1 MPPGHSNRL
10 ATVDLLRVIAAV
22 SVAWF
27 HFTNGSGVLHDGWL
41 YRSGQY
47 GWLGVEMFFVISGF
61 VIPHSLHKAGYRA
74 GDFGRFLVKRI
85 ARLDPPYF
93 ATILICVGL
102 SYLVTLA
109 PGFRGD
115 WPHYTWGQLAAHIA
129 YVNSFVH
136 LRWINVV
143 FWSLG
148 IEFQYYLL
156 IGLAFPL
163 LVARRSGLRFG
174 FLGLLL
180 ALSILIRDEALVFH
194 YLPLFVAGMLAF
206 QARAGLISTRT
217 LLVGLTATAVAG
229 PVAAVGIATGLILR
243 FVEIRPSRLTNFGL
257 LSYSLYLLHV
267 PIGGKI
273 MNLGGRFAHS
283 QPAIAALL
291 AVAMG
296 ASFLASALFYR
307 LVELP
312 SQRLSSSI
320 GYGDHGRDQRI
331 LSLVG
336 HALACPRQ
344 GERSSRALESEVQ
357 SGYPGRSGL

>member
-1 MPPGHSNRL
+1 
-10 ATVDLLRVIAAV
+10 
-22 SVAWF
+22 
-27 HFTNGSGVLHDGWL
+27 
-41 YRSGQY
+41 
-47 GWLGVEMFFVISGF
+47 
-61 VIPHSLHKAGYRA
+61 
-74 GDFGRFLVKRI
+74 
-85 ARLDPPYF
+85 
-93 ATILICVGL
+93 
-102 SYLVTLA
+102 
-109 PGFRGD
+109 
-115 WPHYTWGQLAAHIA
+115 
-129 YVNSFVH
+129 
-136 LRWINVV
+136 
-143 FWSLG
+143 
-148 IEFQYYLL
+148 
-156 IGLAFPL
+156 
-163 LVARRSGLRFG
+163 
-174 FLGLLL
+174 
-180 ALSILIRDEALVFH
+180 
-194 YLPLFVAGMLAF
+194 
-206 QARAGLISTRT
+206 
-217 LLVGLTATAVAG
+217 LTATAVAG

>member
-1 MPPGHSNRL
+1 MPARRL
-10 ATVDLLRVIAAV
+10 ATVDCLRGLAALA
-22 SVAWF
+22 VAWY
-27 HFTNGSGVLHDGWL
+27 HCTNGSGAICGGWI

-61 VIPHSLHKAGYRA
+61 VIPHSLHKAGYRSS
-74 GDFGRFLVKRI
+74 DFGRFLIKRI

-93 ATILICVGL
+93 ACILLCLAL

-115 WPHYTWGQLAAHIA
+115 WPHYTWGQLAAHVA

-136 LRWINVV
+136 LRWVNVV

-156 IGLAFPL
+156 IGLTFPL
-163 LVARRSGLRFG
+163 LVARSAVRFG
-174 FLGLLL
+174 FLAVLL
-180 ALSILIRDEALVFH
+180 AISALIRDDALLFR
-194 YLPLFVAGMLAF
+194 YLPLFVAGMLTF
-206 QARAGLISTRT
+206 QSRAGVISTRA
-217 LLVGLTATAVAG
+217 LLVGLAATAVGG
-229 PVAAVGIATGLILR
+229 PTACVGIATALVIR
-243 FVEIRPSRLTNFGL
+243 FVELPSSRLTNFGL

-273 MNLGGRFAHS
+273 MNLGGRFAHGT
-283 QPAIAALL
+283 PAIAAVL

-296 ASFLASALFYR
+296 ASIVAAALFYR

-312 SQRLSSSI
+312 SQKWSTAI
-320 GYGDHGRDQRI
+320 GYGSR
-331 LSLVG
+331 LSDPV
-336 HALACPRQ
+336 R
-344 GERSSRALESEVQ
+344 
-357 SGYPGRSGL
+357 